1 MKKIMFLSLLIA
13 LFSFSSSAIAGERG
27 IAAGFG
33 FGGGTGGVKV
43 AYNLPTPKF
52 DLSLDGGYGIGN
64 NYSVVNLGVSA
75 VMPIKEMFIGLG
87 LGMANYSTAAT
98 DILGLSGI
106 VDQGTKFGVGIYARK
121 DINKIQM
128 LLGYNS
134 ALGLTA
140 GLLYK
145 F

>member
-1 MKKIMFLSLLIA
+1 MKRIAFLSLLIV
-13 LFSFSSSAIAGERG
+13 LFSFNSGAIAGERG
-27 IAAGFG
+27 IAVGFG
-33 FGGGTGGVKV
+33 FGGGAGGVKV

-52 DLSLDGGYGIGN
+52 DLCLDGGYGVGN
-64 NYSVVNLGVSA
+64 NYGVASLGVSA
-75 VMPIKEMFIGLG
+75 VMPVKEIFLGLG
-87 LGMANYSTAAT
+87 LGIANYSTDAT
-98 DILGLSGI
+98 DIAGLSGI
-106 VDQGTKFGVGIYARK
+106 VSQGTKFGVGVFARK

>member
-13 LFSFSSSAIAGERG
+13 LFSFSSSAIAGEREVALG
-27 IAAGFG
+27 VG
-33 FGGGTGGVKV
+33 FGGGAGGVKV

-52 DLSLDGGYGIGN
+52 DLALDGGYGIGN
-64 NYSVVNLGVSA
+64 NYGVATLGISA

-87 LGMANYSTAAT
+87 LGIANYSTAAT
-98 DILGLSGI
+98 DIIGLSGI

-121 DINKIQM
+121 DINKIEM